1 MEWFSALPGIDE
13 LNTAEAF
20 FEYFELEWDPTVVRA
35 KRLHIMHEFHRRL
48 VQVIDVP
55 SSADNVD
62 GQDPRDSACWSMAQH
77 LLSESYRHFLQ
88 GNLAAT
94 SGLSIYQRHQPC
106 FVPWSQLTEVLP

>member
-20 FEYFELEWDPTVVRA
+20 FEYFELDWDPAVVRA

-48 VQVIDVP
+48 ALVIDVP
-55 SSADNVD
+55 SSAASVD
-62 GQDPRDSACWSMAQH
+62 GQDPAHWAMARH

-88 GNLAAT
+88 GDLAVT
-94 SGLSIYQRHQPC
+94 SGMSIYQRHQPC
-106 FVPWSQLTEVLP
+106 FIPWSQLTEVQP

>member
-20 FEYFELEWDPTVVRA
+20 FDYFELEWDPAVVRA

-48 VQVIDVP
+48 AQVIDAP
-55 SSADNVD
+55 SSEGFVGGP
-62 GQDPRDSACWSMAQH
+62 GQHNPAHWAMARH

-88 GNLAAT
+88 GDLAVT

-106 FVPWSQLTEVLP
+106 FIPWSQLTEVQP